1 MNDFI
6 ALIMIIVVYFLP
18 YFFIFTLIKLS
29 AGSLGKIQAGLDSI
43 NAEQSQVVKD
53 SGRVKSFRENA
64 KKSGAESRKQKNLDK
79 IARYNTTLQGDD
91 GSYKKTMARLGRANA
106 RSSLGTLGASGAFG
120 RQLAGQEREGALKNS
135 KVQIQEDMQDHGIT
149 DYDDQ
154 LDYQVALA
162 KGQATYVIKNGSRA
176 GATVEV
182 KSYGDFGKQAA
193 AESVMHEGKADR
205 IRDIRTSLAAQGAG
219 GERVWADAMKSEA
232 GTVVK
237 VAADVAGKPVDSL
250 RASELATQDPATL
263 RNIAHE
269 LDAAIRAGDTSK
281 AQRLVYAADE
291 LRKDQNTYVN
301 VNQDEFVIRMGSSL
315 QQMLVDPEARTA
327 ASANATTLKGYKA
340 HLTRHLEEVATRT
353 HSEGATAGYLTLE
366 DHISSDG
373 TIK

>member
-1 MNDFI
+1 
-6 ALIMIIVVYFLP
+6 MIIVVYFLP

-29 AGSLGKIQAGLDSI
+29 AGSLGKIQAGLDK
-43 NAEQSQVVKD
+43 AGQVVKD

-301 VNQDEFVIRMGSSL
+301 VNQEGKEYI
-315 QQMLVDPEARTA
+315 EYI
-327 ASANATTLKGYKA
+327 ANGG
-340 HLTRHLEEVATRT
+340 VATGT
-353 HSEGATAGYLTLE
+353 VTPQGMVDKDYKGKSGAEKTT
-366 DHISSDG
+366 SSTIDEAVNGARSG
-373 TIK
+373 TSGSY